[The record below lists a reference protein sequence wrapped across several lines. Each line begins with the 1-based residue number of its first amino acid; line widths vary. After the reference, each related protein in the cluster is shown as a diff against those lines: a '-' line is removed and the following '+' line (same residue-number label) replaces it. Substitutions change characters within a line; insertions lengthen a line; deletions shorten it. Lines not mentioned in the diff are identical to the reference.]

1 MSEQVVSFRVWWDEA
16 ASIVNVEWLP
26 GAVVDLAAA
35 QAATRAVR
43 ALSRGPV
50 PMLVDTRGM
59 KEFDRSARAHFL
71 EDQSGAGAMALLA
84 SSAVSRM
91 IANFFI
97 GMQRQPMPVRMFT
110 DRAAAVAW
118 LHERR

>member
-1 MSEQVVSFRVWWDEA
+1 MAEQVLSFRVWWDEA

-26 GAVVDLAAA
+26 GVTVDLAAA

-43 ALSRGPV
+43 ALDKGPV

-59 KEFDRSARAHFL
+59 KVFERSARAYFL
-71 EDQSGAGAMALLA
+71 EDQAGAAAMALLA

-110 DRAAAVAW
+110 DRESAVAW